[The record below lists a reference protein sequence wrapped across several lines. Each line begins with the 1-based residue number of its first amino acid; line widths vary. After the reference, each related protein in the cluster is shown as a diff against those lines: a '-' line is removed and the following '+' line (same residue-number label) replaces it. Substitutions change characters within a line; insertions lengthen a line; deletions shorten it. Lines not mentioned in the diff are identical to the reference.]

1 MVVHPDGFALTDII
15 VPGFRFA
22 GVAAGVKK
30 QAGALDLALV
40 ACERPVAAA
49 AVFTQNRVKAA
60 PVVLSAERIAR
71 GACQAIVVNSG
82 NANAC
87 TGRDGARDAEQMTAA
102 AAQALGIDE
111 KFVCVASTGVI
122 GHRLPIERIT

>member
-1 MVVHPDGFALTDII
+1 MHAHSGEFVLGDIV

-22 GVAAGVKK
+22 GTATGIKK
-30 QAGALDLALV
+30 REGALDLALV
-40 ACERPVAAA
+40 ACDRPAAAA

-60 PVVLSAERIAR
+60 PVVVSAEHIAR
-71 GACQAIVVNSG
+71 GTCQAIVVNSG

-87 TGRDGARDAEQMTAA
+87 TGASGMRDARETARA

-111 KFVCVASTGVI
+111 KLVCVASTGVI
-122 GHRLPIERIT
+122 GERLPIERIT